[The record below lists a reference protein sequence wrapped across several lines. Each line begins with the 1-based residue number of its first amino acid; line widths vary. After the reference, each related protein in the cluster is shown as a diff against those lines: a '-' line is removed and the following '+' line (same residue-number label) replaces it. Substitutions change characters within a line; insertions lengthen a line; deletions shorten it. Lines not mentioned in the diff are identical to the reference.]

1 MDFKRVHDE
10 RLGAGSALKGWLIMS
25 QVPTV
30 ELFKGDK
37 RIIANESDAAKFE
50 LDGWGKEVA
59 KPAPKPA
66 PAKAEKIK
74 K

>member
-1 MDFKRVHDE
+1 V
-10 RLGAGSALKGWLIMS
+10 S

-30 ELFKGDK
+30 ELFKGGK
-37 RIIANESDAAKFE
+37 RIIVNESDAARFE

-59 KPAPKPA
+59 KPAPKAEEPKPV
-66 PAKAEKIK
+66 PAKPTKPK